1 MIQKEG
7 NSMPEFKVN
16 SNIICESFAGLWKV
30 YSSKSRE
37 NEILWAGLQQIYFL
51 KVSNKIKSTTIGGG
65 LVEVKIG
72 TFSQFEKHDSNS
84 KV

>member
-1 MIQKEG
+1 MFILQNQKKMDSWG
-7 NSMPEFKVN
+7 T
-16 SNIICESFAGLWKV
+16 
-30 YSSKSRE
+30 
-37 NEILWAGLQQIYFL
+37 GLQQIYFL